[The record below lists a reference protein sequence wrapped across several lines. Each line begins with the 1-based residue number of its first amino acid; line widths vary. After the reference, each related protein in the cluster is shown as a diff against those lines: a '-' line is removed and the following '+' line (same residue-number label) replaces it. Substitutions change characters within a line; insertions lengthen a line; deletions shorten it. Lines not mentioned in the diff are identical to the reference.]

1 MFTHSDIWRAIDRLA
16 STSGFSASGLAKAA
30 GLDPTTFNKS
40 KRTGADGKPR
50 WPSTESIAKILSVT
64 GTTMTDFM
72 SLIEDTAGKPL
83 RPMHQIPLIGM
94 AQVAAGAGSKGY
106 FDDAGY
112 PVGTGWDEVSFP
124 EYDSTVNEDHVYA
137 LEITGDS
144 MEPVYRNGDV
154 IVLAPGAKLRRGDR
168 IVLRTKG
175 GEVMAKELVKQS
187 ASKVELKSLNPA
199 HDDRVF
205 PMEDIVWMA
214 RIMWV
219 SQ

>member
-1 MFTHSDIWRAIDRLA
+1 MFTHADIWRAIDRLA
-16 STSGFSASGLAKAA
+16 STSGFSASGLAKKA

-64 GTTMTDFM
+64 GMTMTDFM
-72 SLIEDTAGKPL
+72 GLLEDTAGQPAHPTHL
-83 RPMHQIPLIGM
+83 IPLLGM
-94 AQVAAGAGSKGY
+94 AQAGRAGY

-112 PVGTGWDEVSFP
+112 PAGHGWDEISFP
-124 EYDSTVNEDHVYA
+124 EYDSNVNEAHVYA
-137 LEITGDS
+137 LEVSGDS

-154 IVLAPGAKLRRGDR
+154 IVLAPGATVRRGDR
-168 IVLRTKG
+168 VVLRTKG
-175 GEVMAKELVKQS
+175 GEVMAKQLVKQT
-187 ASKVELKSLNPA
+187 ASKIELKSLNPD
-199 HDDRVF
+199 HDDRTF
-205 PMEDIVWMA
+205 PMEDIVWIA

>member
-1 MFTHSDIWRAIDRLA
+1 MFTHADIWRAIDRLA
-16 STSGFSASGLAKAA
+16 TTSGFSASGLAKAA

-72 SLIEDTAGKPL
+72 GLLEDAAGHPGH
-83 RPMHQIPLIGM
+83 PMHMIPLIGM
-94 AQVAAGAGSKGY
+94 AQAGGKGY

-112 PVGTGWDEVSFP
+112 PAGTGWDEISFP

-137 LEITGDS
+137 LEISGDS

-168 IVLRTKG
+168 VVLRTKG
-175 GEVMAKELVKQS
+175 GEVMAKELVKQT
-187 ASKVELKSLNPA
+187 AAKIELKSLNPA
-199 HDDRVF
+199 HDDRSIAMDDVL
-205 PMEDIVWMA
+205 WMA